1 MFFFISMFCSFSIIF
16 KNGIC
21 EKCFQ
26 ERDKKCLKK
35 TTDFSVSCP
44 WFRRFWRE
52 FLSKQ
57 LTTFFDNIL
66 LKYQCGFRKGHCTQH
81 CLLLMLE
88 KWMKAQIT
96 KQHFGILLTDLSKAF
111 TCLNYELLIAKLHE
125 YGLSLSSL
133 ELVHDYF
140 LNRKQRTKFNSKYS
154 SWADISE
161 AVPHG
166 SVLWPLFFDRFLCD
180 LFIMLTQPTLP
191 VMLLITRPMLLKIQ

>member
-88 KWMKAQIT
+88 KWMKALDNKVAFWNIVNWSFKGFYLPQLWTFDCKAAWIRPIS
-96 KQHFGILLTDLSKAF
+96 FISGI
-111 TCLNYELLIAKLHE
+111 
-125 YGLSLSSL
+125 G
-133 ELVHDYF
+133 
-140 LNRKQRTKFNSKYS
+140 
-154 SWADISE
+154 SW
-161 AVPHG
+161 
-166 SVLWPLFFDRFLCD
+166 LF
-180 LFIMLTQPTLP
+180 P
-191 VMLLITRPMLLKIQ
+191 